1 MHIIVFALPF
11 SPNLS
16 LFCVYIY
23 ILCLTRIEFQKNKE
37 QCRGAPLKN
46 IHLGGENTKL
56 KRWYTAQFAE
66 LCMG

>member
-1 MHIIVFALPF
+1 M
-11 SPNLS
+11 
-16 LFCVYIY
+16 YIY

-46 IHLGGENTKL
+46 IHLGGENTKQ